1 MQLLL
6 VALLCFSGAGPAAPA
21 MVPACLLW
29 RSCASLCVW
38 LTKMMACCLLRLVWL
53 QFLKAARVDGAV
65 VVTTPQEVSII
76 DVRKEINFCKKV
88 GSHLGLGS
96 LGWGH
101 RCGAVETGWQAGRQ
115 ASRQVPQ

>member
-6 VALLCFSGAGPAAPA
+6 AALLFSFWCWPCCACDG
-21 MVPACLLW
+21 ACLPAVAQLCQPL
-29 RSCASLCVW
+29 RVAHYSL
-38 LTKMMACCLLRLVWL
+38 CCLLRLVWL

-115 ASRQVPQ
+115 AGRQAPQ